1 MASSSTTTT
10 TNPLLGH
17 VVTAKLS
24 KNNHLLWKAHVLP
37 VVRGERL
44 EGYLTGV
51 AKMLDEFII
60 TTDGDK
66 EVKTPNLAHEN
77 WVVVGQQILSF
88 LLSSVTR
95 DVLQQVSTCK
105 TAAAAAWN
113 TIERS
118 FGSLTRMRAV
128 NTRLALATTQKGNM
142 SMTEYINKLCALGD
156 EMVSAGKPLYDE
168 DMVSYILVGLDIE
181 FNSVVSG
188 CSGSG

>member
-1 MASSSTTTT
+1 MASSST

-17 VVTAKLS
+17 VVTEKLS

-37 VVRGERL
+37 IVRGERL
-44 EGYLTGV
+44 EGYLTGI
-51 AKMLDEFII
+51 AKMPDEFIVM
-60 TTDGDK
+60 TDGDK

-118 FGSLTRMRAV
+118 FGSLTRMRVV
-128 NTRLALATTQKGNM
+128 NTRLALATPPKIGHK
-142 SMTEYINKLCALGD
+142 S
-156 EMVSAGKPLYDE
+156 
-168 DMVSYILVGLDIE
+168 IL
-181 FNSVVSG
+181 
-188 CSGSG
+188 

>member
-1 MASSSTTTT
+1 MASSST

-17 VVTAKLS
+17 VVTEKLS
-24 KNNHLLWKAHVLP
+24 KNNHLLWKEHVLP

-44 EGYLTGV
+44 EGYLIGV

-105 TAAAAAWN
+105 TAAAWN

-142 SMTEYINKLCALGD
+142 SMTEYMNKLCALGD

-181 FNSVVSG
+181 FNLVVSG

>member
-1 MASSSTTTT
+1 MASSSTT

-24 KNNHLLWKAHVLP
+24 KNNHLLWKARVLP
-37 VVRGERL
+37 DVRGERL

-105 TAAAAAWN
+105 TAAAAWN

-118 FGSLTRMRAV
+118 FGSLTQMRAV
-128 NTRLALATTQKGNM
+128 KTRLALATTQKGNM

-168 DMVSYILVGLDIE
+168 DMVSYILAGLDIE